1 MNELRPSNFANL
13 IGQDKLVN
21 SLNISVLSANKR
33 NDSLNHCLF
42 SGPAGLGKT
51 TLSNALANE
60 LGSDIQVANGA
71 NLRSIKNVIP
81 YLMRVNNRSVL
92 FIDEIHRM
100 TKLVEEFLY
109 PVMEDF
115 KIDMSDGEEVISV
128 QIPKFTLVGATTEAG
143 VLSAPLRDRFKL
155 KFTLEL
161 YDELSLATLIE
172 SNSKKLKIEMSDDAV
187 FSLAK
192 ASRGTPR
199 IANGLLEWVRDYRIA
214 KGLKVITQSD
224 LVASLSMRGIHTDGS
239 TEQDRKYLNFLK
251 TQKNPVGLDTIV
263 SSINVNKDTVLNV
276 IEPFLLQS
284 GKILKT
290 SKGRMSND

>member
-51 TLSNALANE
+51 TLSNA
-60 LGSDIQVANGA
+60 
-71 NLRSIKNVIP
+71 
-81 YLMRVNNRSVL
+81 
-92 FIDEIHRM
+92 
-100 TKLVEEFLY
+100 LVEEFLY

>member
-1 MNELRPSNFANL
+1 M
-13 IGQDKLVN
+13 
-21 SLNISVLSANKR
+21 
-33 NDSLNHCLF
+33 
-42 SGPAGLGKT
+42 GKT

-115 KIDMSDGEEVISV
+115 KIDMSDGEEIISL

-172 SNSKKLKIEMSDDAV
+172 GNSKKLKIEMSDDAI

-214 KGLKVITQSD
+214 KGLKVITYTD

-284 GKILKT
+284 GKIFKT